1 MGAGFGRGKRSE
13 EEILDLT
20 APALAGEGIVARWL
34 RESLARSRE
43 AAAADALTH
52 PVDPI

>member
-1 MGAGFGRGKRSE
+1 MTLFDLGKRATE

-34 RESLARSRE
+34 RESLARTAE
-43 AAAADALTH
+43 LPLHGAAKRTA
-52 PVDPI
+52 